1 MTDMGLGKTF
11 TGAEKLMR
19 LNGKINLV
27 ICQKSKIDD
36 WVNHFKEYYRNVSV
50 YDLTNKNDFSKFVE
64 PSLQNECS
72 IGIINYDLVF
82 RRSEL
87 AQIQYDTLML
97 DESSLI
103 QNETS
108 KRSKFILEEL
118 HFENVIL
125 LSGTPVNGKYEQ
137 IWSQIQLLGWEI
149 SKDLYW
155 KHYVECEWQD
165 NDGFPLKVIK
175 GYKNVERLKRKL
187 REYGAQFLK
196 TEEVV
201 NLPDQVEQII
211 KVPVTKE
218 YRKFQKKSIIDIDGE
233 KLVGDTVLTKMLYE
247 RQLCGHYNEAKLS
260 AFEDL
265 LESTSDRLI
274 VFYNFDRE
282 LEELK
287 KIATKLNKPVSEI
300 NGHIK
305 DLTAWEQNDDAVLF
319 GQYQSASMGH
329 NLQQGNKI
337 IYFTL
342 PLGKGSCGLWEQSKK
357 RIHRIGQN
365 NTCFYYYLLCPRS
378 IEERNFE
385 MLKLGKELTDEL
397 FVEGRSYE

>member
-1 MTDMGLGKTF
+1 MGLGKTF